1 MSKYV
6 KNLLCEDLKG
16 RLAGVENALLVSIAG
31 MDANKTHRLRMELRK
46 KDMRMMLVRN
56 RLARRATEGTPLAPA
71 FANLNGPAAVVWGGA
86 DIVAVAKEIV
96 RLAGDKEFA
105 PFAPRGGVLDGA
117 SLTPEQVTEVSKW
130 PTREEQLALLVGQIL
145 APGAKLAAQLTA
157 VGGALAS
164 QIESRAESHASGEA
178 EPEAAPDAG

>member
-6 KNLLCEDLKG
+6 KNLLCEDVKQK
-16 RLAGVENALLVSIAG
+16 LAGVESALLVTIAG

-71 FANLNGPAAVVWGGA
+71 FANLNGPAAVVWGGT
-86 DIVAVAKEIV
+86 DLVAVAKEIV

-105 PFAPRGGVLDGA
+105 PFEARGGVLDGA
-117 SLTPEQVTEVSKW
+117 ALTAEQVTEVSKW

-145 APGAKLAAQLTA
+145 SPGAKLAAQLTS

-164 QIESRAESHASGEA
+164 QIESKAKGEESPET
-178 EPEAAPDAG
+178 EAAAG